1 MECMEV
7 CEKRGQAA
15 WQGAPGRDLCAEW
28 REGIVRRQSNQ
39 EAPVYSENSDGSNM
53 TETKEEVSSLQG
65 DIIIYP
71 LLKIDY
77 NSQLLLLTFI
87 FFFWPFQWLSGK
99 ESICNTGDMCLIP
112 GLGRSP
118 GGGYSNLLQYSCL
131 ENPMDRGIWQATVHG
146 VTKSWTQLKRLS
158 SISIFSVLT
167 TTFKEGTI
175 NITLLWMRKLRVPE
189 FKQFTHGH
197 TAGKW

>member
-1 MECMEV
+1 
-7 CEKRGQAA
+7 
-15 WQGAPGRDLCAEW
+15 
-28 REGIVRRQSNQ
+28 
-39 EAPVYSENSDGSNM
+39 M
-53 TETKEEVSSLQG
+53 TENKEEVSSLQG

-87 FFFWPFQWLSGK
+87 FFFWLFQWLSGK
-99 ESICNTGDMCLIP
+99 ESLCNTGDMCLIP

-146 VTKSWTQLKRLS
+146 VTKS
-158 SISIFSVLT
+158 
-167 TTFKEGTI
+167 
-175 NITLLWMRKLRVPE
+175 
-189 FKQFTHGH
+189 
-197 TAGKW
+197 

>member
-1 MECMEV
+1 
-7 CEKRGQAA
+7 
-15 WQGAPGRDLCAEW
+15 
-28 REGIVRRQSNQ
+28 
-39 EAPVYSENSDGSNM
+39 M
-53 TETKEEVSSLQG
+53 TENKEEVSSLQG

-87 FFFWPFQWLSGK
+87 FFFWLFQWLSGK
-99 ESICNTGDMCLIP
+99 ESLCNTGDMCLIP

-146 VTKSWTQLKRLS
+146 VPESQTQLKRLR
-158 SISIFSVLT
+158 LHA
-167 TTFKEGTI
+167 GTC
-175 NITLLWMRKLRVPE
+175 
-189 FKQFTHGH
+189 HGYSLVIMY
-197 TAGKW
+197 